1 VSWYRNILLP
11 IRKKRTAE
19 AKGLYGGCHQVLRP
33 PTLDELTTTTISSIN
48 KYDKAPVS
56 LDNFI
61 GIICEV
67 DFRKVD
73 RCNEGS

>member
-1 VSWYRNILLP
+1 MLP
-11 IRKKRTAE
+11 IRKKWTAE

-33 PTLDELTTTTISSIN
+33 PTLDKLTTTTISSIN
-48 KYDKAPVS
+48 TYDKASVS

-67 DFRKVD
+67 DFRRLD